1 MKKGISPKY
10 FLRRLNASLIKAT
23 LAFFLCFSLAQL
35 NDLMAQS
42 RVDQLTDDQVQQF
55 FDRAQRSGLTESQIE
70 QMAISQGYS
79 QIDIVKMRERL
90 AKLQSSGGA
99 KRGGGGG
106 ANNKNF
112 DGIDTTGAGVRK
124 QLGKLSIKDESPVKE
139 DTKKS
144 VVFGASLFKNPAQI
158 FEPNLQIAT
167 PKGYQLGPGD
177 ELNVVIYGNS
187 QETFKL
193 KVSPEGT
200 VQINN
205 LAPVFVSGLS
215 IEDARERITARLR
228 REYSGLGVSGSYA
241 QITLGNIRSIKV
253 TVTGEATR
261 PGTYTVSSFASVFNA
276 LYLAG
281 GPSENGSYRQIT
293 VVRDN
298 RVVRTV
304 DLYDFLLRAD
314 EKDNIRLRDQDV
326 IRIADYGD
334 RVEFVGQVKR
344 PAIYEIKPT
353 ETLKTLLG
361 FAGGFTDKA
370 YRFGITLR
378 RNTEKELRLANV
390 TQAEFADFVP
400 QAGDRYTVGSIIS
413 RYENRVQI
421 TGAVFRPGEYAIE
434 AGTKTVK
441 ELIARA
447 EGLRE
452 DAFRARG
459 IIFRQRDDLENEQVA
474 FDVAQLM
481 GGQADD
487 IPLKRLDSVS
497 IKSVKE
503 LRERYTVGISGAVN
517 EPSDSLEYAS
527 NMSVADLIM
536 MAGGFSDAA
545 APSKIEISRRIRSGS
560 TVDENQKAQIIEL
573 GISAD
578 LKLSPQDASYV
589 LQPFDIVYVRTTPRY
604 EVQRQV
610 TALGEVKYP
619 GSYTIETKAERIS
632 NLIARAGKPTEEAY
646 LHGAR
651 FLRKGQSVGIDIASI
666 ITNPTQPANLLLE
679 SGDTLLVPKKSE
691 TVKLVGG
698 LLNPNSVAF
707 EPTYKFQDYVARAG
721 GYTDNARRS
730 KAFITYANGLTDR
743 TRKFLFF
750 NVSPKVEPG
759 STIFVPFKISDG
771 SGLTTGERISIF
783 STLTTLLI
791 VTASLLRR

>member
-1 MKKGISPKY
+1 MKKSLSFSYLLCGFGASPLKITFTILVY
-10 FLRRLNASLIKAT
+10 LFLAHST
-23 LAFFLCFSLAQL
+23 QL
-35 NDLMAQS
+35 VAQS
-42 RVDQLTDDQVQQF
+42 RVDQLSDDQVQQF

-70 QMAISQGYS
+70 QMAISQGYT

-90 AKLQSSGGA
+90 NKLQSSGM
-99 KRGGGGG
+99 KRGASPG
-106 ANNKNF
+106 NTKNF
-112 DGIDTTGAGVRK
+112 DGVDTSGTNSGVRK
-124 QLGKLSIKDESPVKE
+124 QLGKLSSKE
-139 DTKKS
+139 DFVKVEATKT
-144 VVFGASLFKNPAQI
+144 VIFGASLFKNPSQS

-177 ELNVVIYGNS
+177 ELNIVIYGNL

-193 KVSPEGT
+193 KVSPDGT

-205 LAPVFVSGLS
+205 LAPIFVSGLS

-281 GPSENGSYRQIT
+281 GPSDNGSYRQIT

-298 RVVRTV
+298 KVIRTI

-326 IRIADYGD
+326 VRIADYGD
-334 RVEFVGQVKR
+334 RVEVVGQVKR
-344 PAIYEIKPT
+344 PAIYEIKPA
-353 ETLKTLLG
+353 ETLKTLLS

-370 YRFGITLR
+370 YRFSITLR

-390 TQAEFADFVP
+390 SQSEFADFMP

-421 TGAVFRPGEYAIE
+421 SGAVYRPGEYAIGV
-434 AGTKTVK
+434 GTKTIK

-452 DAFRARG
+452 DAFRGRG
-459 IIFRQRDDLENEQVA
+459 IIFRQKDDLEPEQVA
-474 FDVAQLM
+474 FDVAQILN
-481 GGQADD
+481 GQAED

-497 IKSVKE
+497 IKSVSE

-517 EPSDSLEYAS
+517 LPSDTLEFAE
-527 NMSVADLIM
+527 NMSVTDLIM

-545 APSKIEISRRIRSGS
+545 APSKIEIARRIRS
-560 TVDENQKAQIIEL
+560 TTAVDENQKAQIIEL
-573 GISAD
+573 SINAD
-578 LKLSPQDASYV
+578 LKLSSQDAAYI
-589 LQPFDIVYVRTTPRY
+589 LQPFDIVYVRTIPRY
-604 EVQRQV
+604 EAQRQV
-610 TALGEVKYP
+610 TVLGEVKYP
-619 GSYTIETKAERIS
+619 GTYTIETRAERIS
-632 NLIARAGKPTEEAY
+632 SLIGRAGKPTDEAY

-651 FLRKGQSVGIDIASI
+651 FLRGGQSVGIDIESI
-666 ITNPTQPANLLLE
+666 VENSSQPANLLLQN
-679 SGDTLLVPKKSE
+679 GDTLLIPKKSE
-691 TVKLVGG
+691 TVKLIGG

-707 EPTYKFQDYVARAG
+707 DPTYKFQDYVARAG
-721 GYTDNARRS
+721 GYTDNARKG
-730 KAFITYANGLTDR
+730 KAFVTYANGLTDR

-750 NVSPKVEPG
+750 NINPKVEPG
-759 STIFVPFKISDG
+759 STVFVPFKVSDG

-783 STLTTLLI
+783 STLTTLII
-791 VTASLLRR
+791 VAATLLRR